1 MADDERIH
9 TGGPEAPPA
18 GEAIHLPGPS
28 YLPIVTAV
36 GLMIVVVGVVQ
47 SWIIVA
53 IGLIITLVAVVRW
66 VRETRQDI
74 GELPLEHRH

>member
-9 TGGPEAPPA
+9 TGGPEAPPP

-36 GLMIVVVGVVQ
+36 GLTVVVVGVVR

-53 IGLIITLVAVVRW
+53 LGLIITLVAVVRW

>member
-18 GEAIHLPGPS
+18 AEAIHLPGAS

-36 GLMIVVVGVVQ
+36 GLTVVVVGVVQ

>member
-1 MADDERIH
+1 MAEDERIH

-36 GLMIVVVGVVQ
+36 GITIIVVGVVQ
-47 SWIIVA
+47 SWLIVA
-53 IGLIITLVAVVRW
+53 FGAIVTLVAVVRW

>member
-28 YLPIVTAV
+28 YLPIVAAV
-36 GLMIVVVGVVQ
+36 GLTIVVVGVVQ

-53 IGLIITLVAVVRW
+53 LGVIITLVAVVRW
-66 VRETRQDI
+66 IRETRQDI

>member
-36 GLMIVVVGVVQ
+36 GIAIAVVGVVQ

-53 IGLIITLVAVVRW
+53 LGLLITLVAVVRW
-66 VRETRQDI
+66 VRETRQDMA
-74 GELPLEHRH
+74 ELPLRHD

>member
-18 GEAIHLPGPS
+18 GETIHLPGPT
-28 YLPIVTAV
+28 YLPIITAV
-36 GLMIVVVGVVQ
+36 GITIAVVGVVQ

-53 IGLIITLVAVVRW
+53 AGLLITLVAVVRW

>member
-18 GEAIHLPGPS
+18 GETIHLPGPT

-36 GLMIVVVGVVQ
+36 GIAIAVVGVVQ

-53 IGLIITLVAVVRW
+53 IGVLITLLAVMRW
-66 VRETRQDI
+66 IRDTRRDM
-74 GELPLEHRH
+74 GDLPLQHRH